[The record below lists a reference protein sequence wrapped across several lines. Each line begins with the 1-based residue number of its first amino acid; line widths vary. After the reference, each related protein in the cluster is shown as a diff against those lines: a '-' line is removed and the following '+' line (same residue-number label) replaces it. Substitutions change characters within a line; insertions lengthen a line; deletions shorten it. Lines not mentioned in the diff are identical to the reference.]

1 MADGDAGLRRR
12 KKLNAENLSP
22 GNEPK
27 KAANEID
34 KKTKNTLETNTFWL
48 TRIVLL
54 RYIGFIYCMSKLIC
68 NSSCSFET
76 SLILSHGSK

>member
-27 KAANEID
+27 KASNEIN
-34 KKTKNTLETNTFWL
+34 KKIEKTLETSTFWL

-54 RYIGFIYCMSKLIC
+54 RYIGFIYC
-68 NSSCSFET
+68 T
-76 SLILSHGSK
+76 S

>member
-12 KKLNAENLSP
+12 KKLNAENLSS
-22 GNEPK
+22 GEEPK

-34 KKTKNTLETNTFWL
+34 KKTEKTLETNTFWL

-54 RYIGFIYCMSKLIC
+54 RYIGCIYCMSKLIC
-68 NSSCSFET
+68 NSSET

>member
-12 KKLNAENLSP
+12 KKLNAENLSS
-22 GNEPK
+22 GEEPK

-34 KKTKNTLETNTFWL
+34 KKTLETNTFWL

-68 NSSCSFET
+68 NSSET

>member
-27 KAANEID
+27 KASNKIN
-34 KKTKNTLETNTFWL
+34 KKTEKTLETSTFWL

-54 RYIGFIYCMSKLIC
+54 RYIGFIYC
-68 NSSCSFET
+68 T
-76 SLILSHGSK
+76 S